1 MVLTSLRFLDLFRI
15 EGVTMQIGD
24 FISQEA
30 RSLISS
36 ALLAIFGGFAKM
48 FSSQQ
53 RLSFYQFISGS
64 IVSGFAGVMASYLV
78 RYMNL
83 PPFLQNFIIGMSGFA
98 GPTALKLFAVI
109 YEEKLGLKRSG
120 NGTEKAIDSQTKGG
134 NNNG

>member
-1 MVLTSLRFLDLFRI
+1 
-15 EGVTMQIGD
+15 MQIGD

-53 RLSFYQFISGS
+53 KLSFHQFISGS

-109 YEEKLGLKRSG
+109 YEEKLGLKR

-134 NNNG
+134 NNNA